1 MPSAEHDPRNSAV
14 NLRPITLEDMD
25 FLRKLYAT
33 NRYDIDR
40 LQLPQAQKEQFLSMQ
55 FEAQHD
61 HYQRYFT
68 NATFDLIR
76 LGNEPIGRIYVAVND
91 DEIRLIDIALLPE
104 YRGQGIGANLIDQLL
119 QKSREISLPIRL
131 RVEPD
136 NPALRL
142 YQRLGFQT
150 IAAEQTNLQME
161 WNPASDG
168 DEPSIR
174 PSETE

>member
-1 MPSAEHDPRNSAV
+1 
-14 NLRPITLEDMD
+14 
-25 FLRKLYAT
+25 
-33 NRYDIDR
+33 
-40 LQLPQAQKEQFLSMQ
+40 MQ
-55 FEAQHD
+55 FKAQHT
-61 HYQRYFT
+61 HYQQYFT
-68 NATFDLIR
+68 NATFDVILR
-76 LGNEPIGRIYVAVND
+76 DNEAIGRIYIEVND

-142 YQRLGFQT
+142 YQCLGFRT
-150 IAAEQTNLQME
+150 IADEQTNLQME
-161 WNPASDG
+161 WIPASDG
-168 DEPSIR
+168 DEPSIQ